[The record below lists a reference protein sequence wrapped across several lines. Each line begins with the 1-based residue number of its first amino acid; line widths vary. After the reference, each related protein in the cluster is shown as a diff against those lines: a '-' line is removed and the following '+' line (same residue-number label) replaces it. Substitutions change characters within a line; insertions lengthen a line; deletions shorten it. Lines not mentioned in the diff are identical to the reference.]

1 MSLRFS
7 KREMVSCRTP
17 KAAAIWTCV
26 CCAAKRKSLR
36 VVNSMTRACTRACLS
51 LGRDA
56 IKSSSFLPFSNHGF
70 KHVHAAPHPFEA
82 VCSVRWAPRHLLIF
96 HRECGFGV
104 DASIKLSQVSHQI
117 LSHLVNG
124 FSLTQLWISLM
135 VLRVRLFL
143 SWVWLWVF

>member
-1 MSLRFS
+1 MVDTYTDIFDRVTKRIPYFNIRFH
-7 KREMVSCRTP
+7 EQ
-17 KAAAIWTCV
+17 
-26 CCAAKRKSLR
+26 
-36 VVNSMTRACTRACLS
+36 
-51 LGRDA
+51 
-56 IKSSSFLPFSNHGF
+56 GF
-70 KHVHAAPHPFEA
+70 KLVHLGQSN
-82 VCSVRWAPRHLLIF
+82 V
-96 HRECGFGV
+96 V

>member
-1 MSLRFS
+1 VLDIGCGSGRDLAALHKLCFQPYGLDGTPELVELAQQLHPELRG
-7 KREMVSCRTP
+7 
-17 KAAAIWTCV
+17 
-26 CCAAKRKSLR
+26 R
-36 VVNSMTRACTRACLS
+36 VVQ
-51 LGRDA
+51 
-56 IKSSSFLPFSNHGF
+56 
-70 KHVHAAPHPFEA
+70 
-82 VCSVRWAPRHLLIF
+82 
-96 HRECGFGV
+96 GV